1 MADSNITKSAL
12 ASALKELMETT
23 PFAKIT
29 VSDICAK
36 CNMNRKSF
44 YYHFRDKFDLVN
56 WIFDVE
62 YLNHVQIGKNL
73 IGWDS
78 VLHLCNYFYE
88 NKDFYRKAMKVEDQN
103 SFINHFRELVS
114 PLMAEDIREI
124 LGEQTDAAKIC
135 RITEILYSGC
145 GAHAGAYEQLKLENI
160 IKYKANSFI
169 KHIGNYRMIYGAVSL
184 CIYVKRLLFIGQ

>member
-124 LGEQTDAAKIC
+124 LGEQTDADFYVNFFCDAVIC
-135 RITEILYSGC
+135 AFGRWISQKEPIPPQKFVELLKSCIQVVVITQERM
-145 GAHAGAYEQLKLENI
+145 
-160 IKYKANSFI
+160 NS
-169 KHIGNYRMIYGAVSL
+169 
-184 CIYVKRLLFIGQ
+184 

>member
-44 YYHFRDKFDLVN
+44 YYH
-56 WIFDVE
+56 
-62 YLNHVQIGKNL
+62 VQIGENL

-78 VLHLCNYFYE
+78 VLHLCDYFYE
-88 NKDFYRKAMKVEDQN
+88 NKDFYRKVMKVEDQN
-103 SFINHFRELVS
+103 SFINHFRDIVS
-114 PLMAEDIREI
+114 PLMEEDIREI
-124 LGEQTDAAKIC
+124 LGEKTDAEFYVNFFCDAVIC
-135 RITEILYSGC
+135 AFGRWISQKEPMPPKEFVNMMKSCIKVVAITQERM
-145 GAHAGAYEQLKLENI
+145 ENE
-160 IKYKANSFI
+160 
-169 KHIGNYRMIYGAVSL
+169 
-184 CIYVKRLLFIGQ
+184 

>member
-44 YYHFRDKFDLVN
+44 YYHFKDKFDLVN
-56 WIFDVE
+56 WIYDVE
-62 YLNHVQIGKNL
+62 YLSHVQIGENL

-78 VLHLCNYFYE
+78 VLHLCDYFYE
-88 NKDFYRKAMKVEDQN
+88 NKDFYRKVMKVEDQN
-103 SFINHFRELVS
+103 SFSNHFR
-114 PLMAEDIREI
+114 DIVEPSTSRSTSVLPVVTALEMSFCNFSLSI
-124 LGEQTDAAKIC
+124 FVPST
-135 RITEILYSGC
+135 SGTTS
-145 GAHAGAYEQLKLENI
+145 NPS
-160 IKYKANSFI
+160 SFCFM
-169 KHIGNYRMIYGAVSL
+169 YAS
-184 CIYVKRLLFIGQ
+184 

>member
-114 PLMAEDIREI
+114 PLMAEDIR
-124 LGEQTDAAKIC
+124 
-135 RITEILYSGC
+135 
-145 GAHAGAYEQLKLENI
+145 AYEQLKLENI